1 MLYVFQKHTS
11 ECNWNEMNRG
21 EKMGDKFGEIMGVTT
36 YSILEAFILDCWT
49 TALTQSETKAMN
61 DFE

>member
-1 MLYVFQKHTS
+1 
-11 ECNWNEMNRG
+11 
-21 EKMGDKFGEIMGVTT
+21 MGDKFGEIMGVTT